1 LSLQVSNSMYQ
12 SVGVGVGCDDAGYE
26 ERACGGTPTEPPGEA
41 LEPPMASMLTASM
54 DGGLV

>member
-1 LSLQVSNSMYQ
+1 MYQ